1 MVPRWDSE
9 CCVGSQIALLSI
21 GLHEDPPKM
30 FSGRSSGESM
40 EMKRK
45 PRQHSTIFHGSEP
58 RLALCSSLIT
68 HVPHVWN
75 KWKTI
80 CKKVFAFLEK
90 WQNMFMRICSN
101 MHRHLYQNMLKIMRR
116 SWKIGP
122 KSVQN
127 PSKIDKIRPSGHS
140 RHQPSATQASGG
152 IPSKIFRAFSHQ
164 VEPLN

>member
-30 FSGRSSGESM
+30 LTGRSSGESM
-40 EMKRK
+40 EIKGK
-45 PRQHSTIFHGSEP
+45 PRQHPTISHGSKP
-58 RLALCSSLIT
+58 RWALYSSLIT

-90 WQNMFMRICSN
+90 SQNMFMRICSN
-101 MHRHLYQNMLKIMRR
+101 MHRHLYKNMLKIMRK
-116 SWKIGP
+116 SCNIYP
-122 KSVQN
+122 KLIQN
-127 PSKIDKIRPSGHS
+127 PSKINKIRSLG
-140 RHQPSATQASGG
+140 RFGAFSA
-152 IPSKIFRAFSHQ
+152 PFRAQ
-164 VEPLN
+164 VGSRTLRVRTLGDSK

>member
-30 FSGRSSGESM
+30 FSGRRSGESM
-40 EMKRK
+40 EMKGK

-58 RLALCSSLIT
+58 RLALYSSLIT

-80 CKKVFAFLEK
+80 CKKVFAFLENDK
-90 WQNMFMRICSN
+90 ICSCGFVQTCTDI
-101 MHRHLYQNMLKIMRR
+101 YTKSMLNIMRK
-116 SWKIGP
+116 SCKIYP
-122 KSVQN
+122 KLVQN
-127 PSKIDKIRPSGHS
+127 P
-140 RHQPSATQASGG
+140 
-152 IPSKIFRAFSHQ
+152 
-164 VEPLN
+164 